1 MKNSLKDMG
10 EGIGGACLMAAAIIT
25 PFLRFRRLTWGATKE
40 EVKEV
45 LPGDDLILAPKW
57 QYTNSITI
65 HAAPEDVWPWLVQI
79 GQGRGGFYSYQAL
92 ENLVGCKIYNADK
105 ITPEFQQ
112 LQAGDT
118 MYLASQVPFPVVLVE
133 PGHTIVLYFDSR
145 KGIPQK
151 PGTRPM
157 SPFASSWLF
166 FLKNTG
172 DKTTRLISRF
182 RIGYIPSAGNNIAYG
197 YLTEAIATTMQK
209 KMLKGIKQRAESA
222 ARL

>member
-40 EVKEV
+40 EVSAV
-45 LPGDDLILAPKW
+45 LPGDDLIPTLKW

-105 ITPEFQQ
+105 ILSEFQQ
-112 LQAGDT
+112 LKAGDT
-118 MYLASQVPFPVVLVE
+118 MYLAPQVPFPVVLVE
-133 PGHTIVLYFDSR
+133 SGRTIVLYFDSR
-145 KGIPQK
+145 TGIPQK
-151 PGTRPM
+151 PGTRSM

-166 FLKNTG
+166 YLENTD
-172 DKTTRLISRF
+172 DKTARLISRF
-182 RIGYIPSAGNNIAYG
+182 RISYNPSMGNNIAYG

-209 KMLKGIKQRAESA
+209 KMLQGIRQRAEST
-222 ARL
+222 LHT